1 MPSSPRTLASSSAWT
16 LSDSWRA
23 SIRPRFHSFSS
34 RAPPN
39 RISRLS
45 RLSARMKPPRRDPP
59 KRKRRRAGASSVSAL
74 AVAVTDA
81 IQGLDRV
88 ELGIDYPE
96 LLSHPFDVAVDG
108 AVIDIDLI
116 VVGGVHQAVAA
127 LHETGALGQGL
138 KQQELGDGQLDR
150 TAFPGALVA
159 GGVHRQLAALD

>member
-45 RLSARMKPPRRDPP
+45 RLRARMKPPRRDPP
-59 KRKRRRAGASSVSAL
+59 KRKRRRAGASSDSAL

-81 IQGLDRV
+81 IQGLDSV
-88 ELGIDYPE
+88 ELGVDHAE
-96 LLSHPFDVAVDG
+96 LLSHPFHMAADG
-108 AVIDIDLI
+108 AVVDIDLI
-116 VVGGVHQAVAA
+116 VIGGVHQIVAA
-127 LHETGALGQGL
+127 LHEAGMLSQGL
-138 KQQELGDGQLDR
+138 QQQELGDGQL
-150 TAFPGALVA
+150 
-159 GGVHRQLAALD
+159 H